1 MFATTLLLFI
11 SIYAWGDC
19 ASPPIEME
27 QTPNNRI
34 RKHKDKGWKKSKFYA
49 AKELSSDSN
58 QLNNKEKLEEITQS
72 FYPGNV
78 TMQTVH
84 ATHATPAPA
93 VAQPSCSKPYHLSP
107 MGDPPSGSENQT
119 SEALIGVFYYPWFN
133 GVGFNGAKYMRKML
147 KPPQRPALGE
157 YNDRDPNVISQH
169 FKWCKKANIGL
180 WVTSWWG
187 PNSRTG
193 K

>member
-1 MFATTLLLFI
+1 
-11 SIYAWGDC
+11 
-19 ASPPIEME
+19 ME
-27 QTPNNRI
+27 QIPNNRI
-34 RKHKDKGWKKSKFYA
+34 RKHKDKGRKKSKFYEMNLA
-49 AKELSSDSN
+49 EELSSDSN
-58 QLNNKEKLEEITQS
+58 QLNNKEILEETTQS
-72 FYPGNV
+72 FHPGNV
-78 TMQTVH
+78 TTQTVH
-84 ATHATPAPA
+84 ATPTPA
-93 VAQPSCSKPYHLSP
+93 VAHPSCSKPYHLSP
-107 MGDPPSGSENQT
+107 MGDPPSASENQT
-119 SEALIGVFYYPWFN
+119 SDALIGVFYYPWYN

-147 KPPQRPALGE
+147 QPPQRPALGE